1 MPMNDAKAI
10 EKMRE
15 LLREF
20 GSWTAIHKASTPDKD
35 GVLVVNRQVKAPQ
48 KYREK
53 VVLEKSG

>member
-1 MPMNDAKAI
+1 MNDANAV

-35 GVLVVNRQVKAPQ
+35 GVLIVNRQVKAPQ
-48 KYREK
+48 EYRGK
-53 VVLEKSG
+53 VVLEKSD